1 MLCLHD
7 SIRHDDPT
15 VQCLLRAV
23 EHAHS
28 LTALILAAW
37 QVARVLT
44 VHLVEAVLAER
55 ARRPL
60 SWPPCP
66 ACGASLR
73 SKGFAARQVT
83 SLFGPIQWRRRVGR
97 CPRGCVIPQVAPL
110 DEALGVQPH
119 QRTSGELQSLGCALA
134 VFMPFA
140 TAARL
145 LGWYSGSTVSP
156 RAVWC
161 WVQAAGQRA
170 MEQLHEQLQA
180 LARCTGTPA
189 TDPVTGL
196 PCPGTL
202 AVSVE
207 PYRAAYFLI
216 NGRSMPDNMDPDYA
230 PNYPSQPY
238 NANPHMH
245 PGDLVLIRTIG
256 QGHLQHPF
264 HEHANHVRILA
275 RDGGLIL
282 SQNDANAT
290 ATNPPRLA
298 GRMEFDT
305 DTTPG
310 QAFDG
315 IFYWSGKGLGWDI
328 YAHTF
333 PTVNAVIAT
342 AHEVGHT
349 VTIAT
354 GLPLPPTVAV
364 GQSVTVAGLAA
375 GYDGTFTIQSLS
387 AGTNCSTAASP
398 GICVLTYTD
407 SHTGLLPSTNT
418 LTASI
423 TITESTP
430 TTPDPHPCHPDANG
444 YYTTNSI
451 PAAPLTAPNYYEWC
465 ADHNHPLETNP
476 VGQVGGGGP
485 MTLPDPLIMTNGL
498 WYNGTPYLGRDAVV
512 SSRGAT
518 PLPPAS
524 TTMNPLEESGIAFMW
539 HSHNEREITTNDVFP
554 GGMLMMML
562 VDPPTF
568 FIDETL

>member
-180 LARCTGTPA
+180 LA
-189 TDPVTGL
+189 
-196 PCPGTL
+196 
-202 AVSVE
+202 
-207 PYRAAYFLI
+207 
-216 NGRSMPDNMDPDYA
+216 
-230 PNYPSQPY
+230 
-238 NANPHMH
+238 
-245 PGDLVLIRTIG
+245 
-256 QGHLQHPF
+256 QGHLPPEEPLAAELATAPLLMGADGVMVPF
-264 HEHANHVRILA
+264 RPEGGSPRGKTAWHEVKVGVLA
-275 RDGGLIL
+275 RLGQHRTRIG
-282 SQNDANAT
+282 QVV
-290 ATNPPRLA
+290 PRLA
-298 GRMEFDT
+298 HRRLVAVLGGLEALKARLWLEAVRQGILHASQVVWLSDGARGLWHLFEECFTAYATGILDFYHAAQQLWKSAAAWLDGRTTQARRWFGWARHRLRHGQPDGVLADLAEALEVEHLP
-305 DTTPG
+305 DTTR
-310 QAFDG
+310 DT
-315 IFYWSGKGLGWDI
+315 LR
-328 YAHTF
+328 
-333 PTVNAVIAT
+333 TVAAYLERHREHIHYETYKAL
-342 AHEVGHT
+342 
-349 VTIAT
+349 
-354 GLPLPPTVAV
+354 GLPLGSGMVESACKWLIQQRFKGV
-364 GQSVTVAGLAA
+364 GMRWSEDGFNHLLHLRLAW
-375 GYDGTFTIQSLS
+375 
-387 AGTNCSTAASP
+387 
-398 GICVLTYTD
+398 V
-407 SHTGLLPSTNT
+407 
-418 LTASI
+418 
-423 TITESTP
+423 
-430 TTPDPHPCHPDANG
+430 NG
-444 YYTTNSI
+444 S
-451 PAAPLTAPNYYEWC
+451 
-465 ADHNHPLETNP
+465 
-476 VGQVGGGGP
+476 
-485 MTLPDPLIMTNGL
+485 
-498 WYNGTPYLGRDAVV
+498 
-512 SSRGAT
+512 
-518 PLPPAS
+518 
-524 TTMNPLEESGIAFMW
+524 F
-539 HSHNEREITTNDVFP
+539 
-554 GGMLMMML
+554 
-562 VDPPTF
+562 
-568 FIDETL
+568 ETLFQVQLQPSPNK